1 MKEAQDLL
9 DETWYST
16 WVRALHNHHNAL
28 LHQNA
33 TCWGQRAKAQW
44 LNNGDQNSSYFQNS
58 VKIRH
63 HRNKVGNIKDTSSNT
78 FSTHSEIETCFLF
91 FFFFFKSLWSSSSSH
106 SLDSLSLAIPDDLV
120 VLNEKDRVAFVRP
133 ISKREVLKIL
143 KSMPHDKSLGLDGL
157 NVDFYIFYWKL
168 IGDHFFL
175 TLSLFFLNYHDPSF
189 LRSDFRC
196 VNSQTR
202 EPYLCYCFLS
212 DFFFQHLLQGY
223 F

>member
-91 FFFFFKSLWSSSSSH
+91 FFFFLNLSGHPLLPILLILCLWPFRMI
-106 SLDSLSLAIPDDLV
+106 LLSLMRRIELLLLDLSPK
-120 VLNEKDRVAFVRP
+120 EK
-133 ISKREVLKIL
+133 S
-143 KSMPHDKSLGLDGL
+143 
-157 NVDFYIFYWKL
+157 
-168 IGDHFFL
+168 
-175 TLSLFFLNYHDPSF
+175 
-189 LRSDFRC
+189 
-196 VNSQTR
+196 
-202 EPYLCYCFLS
+202 
-212 DFFFQHLLQGY
+212 
-223 F
+223 